1 MQYSVSP
8 QFINKTVELYELN
21 NKLYIKYNKDLIA
34 CHDIKTKKI
43 NYLPEHY
50 SEGLR
55 FTIKDEEKLKEQ
67 TEINLKLFERMC
79 VVNE

>member
-8 QFINKTVELYELN
+8 QFINKTVELYESN

-50 SEGLR
+50 SEGLG

-67 TEINLKLFERMC
+67 TEINLKLLERLC
-79 VVNE
+79 NVYE